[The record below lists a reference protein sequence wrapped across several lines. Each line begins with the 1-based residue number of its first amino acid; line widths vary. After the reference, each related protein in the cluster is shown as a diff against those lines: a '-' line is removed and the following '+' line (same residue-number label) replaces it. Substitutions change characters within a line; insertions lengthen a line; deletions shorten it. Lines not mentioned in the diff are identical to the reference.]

1 VDHTTDLV
9 DLLAVS
15 CPLLLRILMSHVKA
29 SFQNPHESKDATIKA
44 TISMLILVLIIAVK
58 SQALGFN

>member
-15 CPLLLRILMSHVKA
+15 CPLLLRILMSHIKA
-29 SFQNPHESKDATIKA
+29 SFRTPTRART
-44 TISMLILVLIIAVK
+44 L
-58 SQALGFN
+58 